1 MARVPADARRLEF
14 IEAAVTVIAE
24 NGMKGATTRRIAE
37 AAHAPLASLHYRFH
51 TKEDLF
57 VAVFEF
63 MSTSMVEAQV
73 DVVPIQD
80 DLRTTAV
87 NLIETVVG
95 WSLANPNYTK
105 VQFDLALWAS
115 REEGLGARV
124 YAVFFDAFT
133 DVLAGS
139 LPGGT
144 DRAAVVPVAR
154 QIIAVLDGLSLQ
166 WVSDRDDDRFRAD
179 AARAGDMISTYI
191 ASLGLSSS
199 SVASAS

>member
-1 MARVPADARRLEF
+1 MARVPADERRLEF

-57 VAVFEF
+57 IAVFEF
-63 MSTSMVEAQV
+63 MSTSMVETQV
-73 DVVPIQD
+73 AVVPIQD
-80 DLRTTAV
+80 DLATTAV
-87 NLIETVVG
+87 NLVETVVD

-124 YAVFFDAFT
+124 YGVFFDAFT

-139 LPGGT
+139 LPPGS
-144 DRAAVVPVAR
+144 DRAVVLPLAR

-166 WVSDRDDDRFRAD
+166 WVSDRDDDRFRRD
-179 AARAGDMISTYI
+179 AARACDMVSAYI
-191 ASLGLSSS
+191 ASLDPPVPA
-199 SVASAS
+199 VASAS